1 MKKVITIVLIV
12 LIVEWMIAMIYQ
24 WYIIGNENIV
34 LGVLFPITM
43 ASSLIYIITNWKK

>member
-1 MKKVITIVLIV
+1 MKKVIITILIV
-12 LIVEWMIAMIYQ
+12 LIVEWAISAIYE

-43 ASSLIYIITNWKK
+43 ASSLTYIIINWKK